1 MPGRSYQKKIRHPRC
16 PFSPPFPEYLIG
28 GISIMTKL
36 TNSAPTRVLLA
47 GLVAAILSLTTG
59 TASVSAEERR
69 NGQLHLIKECSQ
81 YNFQPGGFCTVTA
94 SNLDAIAGGTKV
106 YYDQAFG
113 IPAGMLDS
121 NVLLYAGIGNFAAG
135 RCTVEAST
143 GLGVCTFSD
152 GTGQF
157 AGFTARVDVRIDFL
171 TGLTYWDGTYS
182 FNPLPPR

>member
-1 MPGRSYQKKIRHPRC
+1 
-16 PFSPPFPEYLIG
+16 
-28 GISIMTKL
+28 MTKL
-36 TNSAPTRVLLA
+36 LGSIALAAVTFALMPKATLSAD
-47 GLVAAILSLTTG
+47 
-59 TASVSAEERR
+59 SAR
-69 NGQLHLIKECSQ
+69 NGQIHLIKECSQ
-81 YNFQPGGFCTVTA
+81 YTGLPGSFCTITS
-94 SNLDAIAGGTKV
+94 SNLDAIAGGTRV

-121 NVLLYAGIGNFAAG
+121 NVVLHAGVGNFATG